1 MIIKR
6 LGNYGSETM
15 KDIMEV
21 FRNKKVLVTGHTGFK
36 GSWLC
41 KLLLRF
47 GSKVSGISLEADKIS
62 LYNLLK
68 LDNEVYSYI
77 CDIRRLEDIEDII
90 KGINPDII
98 FHLAAQPLVIES
110 YNNPLYTFETN
121 IIGTINI
128 LEVIRKLNNLECA
141 IMITT
146 DKVYDNKEWAW
157 GYRENDSLGG
167 DDPYSSSKACA
178 ELIIKSYK
186 KSFLIDSNIATVRAG
201 NVIGGGDFAKDR
213 IIPDI
218 VRAIENNQS
227 VELRNPNSVRPWQHV
242 LDVLNGYLLLAY
254 NLIKSNNNIKGGYL
268 PSYNFAPIDNK
279 RTVEYITKVFI
290 ENIGRGSYKIKMQ
303 DTNKREMNI
312 LRLDSSLARKELLWE
327 EKFDTEEA
335 IRQTALWYR
344 EYLENKD
351 ITDKQINEYIGV

>member
-1 MIIKR
+1 MKNII
-6 LGNYGSETM
+6 
-15 KDIMEV
+15 EV
-21 FRNKKVLVTGHTGFK
+21 FKNKKVLITGHTGFK

-41 KLLLRF
+41 KLLLEF
-47 GSKVSGISLEADKIS
+47 GAKVSGISLEAEKNS

-68 LDNEVYSYI
+68 LDNEVDSHI
-77 CDIRRLEDIEDII
+77 RDIRKLENIENII
-90 KGINPDII
+90 KEINPDII

-128 LEVIRKLNNLECA
+128 LEAIRKLNNLECA

-167 DDPYSSSKACA
+167 NDPYSSSKACA
-178 ELIIKSYK
+178 ELVIKSYK
-186 KSFLIDSNIATVRAG
+186 KSFFEKLKIATARAG

-218 VRAIENNQS
+218 VRAIEKNES

-242 LDVLNGYLLLAY
+242 LDVLYGYLLLAY
-254 NLIKSNNNIKGGYL
+254 NLIENNKNISENKNGDL

-290 ENIGRGSYKIKMQ
+290 DNIGRGSYKIKSQ
-303 DTNKREMNI
+303 DTNKKEMNI

-327 EKFDTEEA
+327 EKFETDEA
-335 IRQTALWYR
+335 IKQTALWYG
-344 EYLENKD
+344 EYLNNKN
-351 ITDKQINEYIGV
+351 ITDKQIKDYIKDLI

>member
-1 MIIKR
+1 MKNII
-6 LGNYGSETM
+6 
-15 KDIMEV
+15 EV
-21 FRNKKVLVTGHTGFK
+21 FKNKKVLITGHTGFK
-36 GSWLC
+36 GGWLC
-41 KLLLRF
+41 KLLLEF

-68 LDNEVYSYI
+68 LDNEVDSHI
-77 CDIRRLEDIEDII
+77 CDIRKLENIDKII
-90 KGINPDII
+90 KEINPDII

-121 IIGTINI
+121 IMGTINI
-128 LEVIRKLNNLECA
+128 LEAIRKLNNLECA

-146 DKVYDNKEWAW
+146 DKVYDNKEWVW

-167 DDPYSSSKACA
+167 NDPYSSSKACV

-186 KSFLIDSNIATVRAG
+186 KSFFENLNIATARAG

-218 VRAIENNQS
+218 VRAIENNEA

-242 LDVLNGYLLLAY
+242 LDVLYGYLLTAY
-254 NLIKSNNNIKGGYL
+254 NLIKNNKNISANKNGEL

-290 ENIGRGSYKIKMQ
+290 ESIGRGSYKIKTQ
-303 DTNKREMNI
+303 DTNKKEMNI

-327 EKFDTEEA
+327 EKFDTDEA
-335 IRQTALWYR
+335 IKQTALWYR
-344 EYLENKD
+344 EYLDNKD
-351 ITDKQINEYIGV
+351 ITNKQIKDYIKDLI

>member
-1 MIIKR
+1 MKNII
-6 LGNYGSETM
+6 
-15 KDIMEV
+15 EV
-21 FRNKKVLVTGHTGFK
+21 FKNKKVLITGHTGFK
-36 GSWLC
+36 GGWLC
-41 KLLLRF
+41 KLLLEF

-68 LDNEVYSYI
+68 LDNEVDSHI
-77 CDIRRLEDIEDII
+77 CDIRKLENIDKII
-90 KGINPDII
+90 KEINPDII

-121 IIGTINI
+121 IMGTINI
-128 LEVIRKLNNLECA
+128 LEAIRKLNNLECA
-141 IMITT
+141 VMITT

-167 DDPYSSSKACA
+167 NDPYSSSKACV

-186 KSFLIDSNIATVRAG
+186 KSFFENLNIATARAG

-218 VRAIENNQS
+218 VRAIENNEA

-242 LDVLNGYLLLAY
+242 LDVLYGYLLTAY
-254 NLIKSNNNIKGGYL
+254 NLIKNNKNISANKNGEL

-290 ENIGRGSYKIKMQ
+290 ESIGKGSYKIKTQ
-303 DTNKREMNI
+303 DTNKKEMNI

-327 EKFDTEEA
+327 EKFDTDEA
-335 IRQTALWYR
+335 IKQTALWYR
-344 EYLENKD
+344 EYLDNKD
-351 ITDKQINEYIGV
+351 ITNKQIKDYIKDLI

>member
-1 MIIKR
+1 MKMKNII
-6 LGNYGSETM
+6 
-15 KDIMEV
+15 EV
-21 FRNKKVLVTGHTGFK
+21 FKNKKVLITGHTGFK
-36 GSWLC
+36 GGWLC
-41 KLLLRF
+41 KLLLEF

-68 LDNEVYSYI
+68 LDNEVDSHI
-77 CDIRRLEDIEDII
+77 CDIRKLENIDRII
-90 KGINPDII
+90 KEINPDII

-121 IIGTINI
+121 IMGTINI
-128 LEVIRKLNNLECA
+128 LEAIRKLNNLECA
-141 IMITT
+141 VMITT

-167 DDPYSSSKACA
+167 NDPYSSSKACV
-178 ELIIKSYK
+178 ELAVKSYK
-186 KSFLIDSNIATVRAG
+186 KSFFENLNIATARAG

-218 VRAIENNQS
+218 VRAIENNEA

-242 LDVLNGYLLLAY
+242 LDVLYGYLLTAY
-254 NLIKSNNNIKGGYL
+254 NLIKNNKNISANKNGEL

-290 ENIGRGSYKIKMQ
+290 ESIGKGSYKIKTQ
-303 DTNKREMNI
+303 DTNKKEMNI

-327 EKFDTEEA
+327 EKFDTDEA
-335 IRQTALWYR
+335 IKQTALWYR
-344 EYLENKD
+344 EYLDNKD
-351 ITDKQINEYIGV
+351 ITNKQIKDYIKDLI

>member
-1 MIIKR
+1 MKMKNII
-6 LGNYGSETM
+6 
-15 KDIMEV
+15 EV
-21 FRNKKVLVTGHTGFK
+21 FKNKKVLITGHTGFK
-36 GSWLC
+36 GGWLC
-41 KLLLRF
+41 KLLLEF

-68 LDNEVYSYI
+68 LDNEVDSHI
-77 CDIRRLEDIEDII
+77 CDIRKLENIDRII
-90 KGINPDII
+90 KEINPDII

-121 IIGTINI
+121 IMGTINI
-128 LEVIRKLNNLECA
+128 LEAIRKLNNLECA

-146 DKVYDNKEWAW
+146 DKVYDNKEWVW

-167 DDPYSSSKACA
+167 NDPYSSSKACV

-186 KSFLIDSNIATVRAG
+186 KSFFENLNIATARAG

-218 VRAIENNQS
+218 VRAIENNEA

-242 LDVLNGYLLLAY
+242 LDVLYGYLLTAY
-254 NLIKSNNNIKGGYL
+254 NLIKNNKNISANKNGEL

-290 ENIGRGSYKIKMQ
+290 ESIGRGSYKIKTQ
-303 DTNKREMNI
+303 DTNKKEMNI

-327 EKFDTEEA
+327 EKFDTDEA
-335 IRQTALWYR
+335 IKQTALWYR
-344 EYLENKD
+344 EYLNNKD
-351 ITDKQINEYIGV
+351 ITNKQIKDYLNSFYY

>member
-1 MIIKR
+1 MKNII
-6 LGNYGSETM
+6 
-15 KDIMEV
+15 EV
-21 FRNKKVLVTGHTGFK
+21 FKSKKVLITGHTGFK

-41 KLLLRF
+41 KLLLEL
-47 GSKVSGISLEADKIS
+47 GSKVSGISLQAEKVS

-68 LDNEVYSYI
+68 LDNEVESHI
-77 CDIRRLEDIEDII
+77 CDIRKLKNIENIV
-90 KGINPDII
+90 KEINPDII

-110 YNNPLYTFETN
+110 YSNPVYTFETN

-128 LEVIRKLNNLECA
+128 LEALRKLNNLECA

-146 DKVYDNKEWAW
+146 DKVYDNKEWVW

-167 DDPYSSSKACA
+167 NDPYSSSKACA
-178 ELIIKSYK
+178 ELVIKSYK
-186 KSFLIDSNIATVRAG
+186 KSFFENLNIATARAG
-201 NVIGGGDFAKDR
+201 NVIGGGDFARDR

-218 VRAIENNQS
+218 VRAIERNES

-254 NLIKSNNNIKGGYL
+254 NLIENNKNISANKNGEL

-279 RTVEYITKVFI
+279 QTVEYITKVFI
-290 ENIGRGSYKIKMQ
+290 DNIGKGNYKIKSQ
-303 DTNKREMNI
+303 NTNKKEMNI
-312 LRLDSSLARKELLWE
+312 LRLDSSLARKELLWK

-335 IRQTALWYR
+335 VKQTALWYR
-344 EYLENKD
+344 EYLDSKD
-351 ITDKQINEYIGV
+351 ITDKQIKDYTNSFYY

>member
-1 MIIKR
+1 MKNII
-6 LGNYGSETM
+6 
-15 KDIMEV
+15 EV
-21 FRNKKVLVTGHTGFK
+21 FKNKKVLITGHTGFK
-36 GSWLC
+36 GGWLC
-41 KLLLRF
+41 KLLLEF

-68 LDNEVYSYI
+68 LDNEVDSHI
-77 CDIRRLEDIEDII
+77 CDIRKLENIDRII
-90 KGINPDII
+90 KEINPDII

-121 IIGTINI
+121 IMGTINI
-128 LEVIRKLNNLECA
+128 LEAIRKLNNLECA

-146 DKVYDNKEWAW
+146 DKVYDNKEWVW

-167 DDPYSSSKACA
+167 NDPYSSSKACV

-186 KSFLIDSNIATVRAG
+186 KSFFENLNIATARAG

-218 VRAIENNQS
+218 VRAIENNEA

-242 LDVLNGYLLLAY
+242 LDVLYGYLLTAY
-254 NLIKSNNNIKGGYL
+254 NLIKNNKNISANKNGEL

-290 ENIGRGSYKIKMQ
+290 ESIGKGSYKIKTQ
-303 DTNKREMNI
+303 DTNKKEMNI

-327 EKFDTEEA
+327 EKFDTDEA
-335 IRQTALWYR
+335 IKQTALWYR
-344 EYLENKD
+344 EYLNNKD
-351 ITDKQINEYIGV
+351 ITNKQIKDYLNSFYY

>member
-1 MIIKR
+1 MKMKNII
-6 LGNYGSETM
+6 
-15 KDIMEV
+15 EV
-21 FRNKKVLVTGHTGFK
+21 FKNKKVLITGHTGFK
-36 GSWLC
+36 GGWLC
-41 KLLLRF
+41 KLLLEF

-68 LDNEVYSYI
+68 LYNEVDSHI
-77 CDIRRLEDIEDII
+77 CDIRKLENIDRII
-90 KGINPDII
+90 KEINPDII

-121 IIGTINI
+121 IMGTINI
-128 LEVIRKLNNLECA
+128 LEAIRKLNNLECA

-167 DDPYSSSKACA
+167 NDPYSSSKACV
-178 ELIIKSYK
+178 ELAVKSYK
-186 KSFLIDSNIATVRAG
+186 KSFFENLNIATARAG

-218 VRAIENNQS
+218 VRAIENNEA

-242 LDVLNGYLLLAY
+242 LDVLYGYLLTAY
-254 NLIKSNNNIKGGYL
+254 NLIKNNKNISANENGEL

-290 ENIGRGSYKIKMQ
+290 ESIGKGSYKIKTQ
-303 DTNKREMNI
+303 DTNKKEMNI

-327 EKFDTEEA
+327 EKFDTDEA
-335 IRQTALWYR
+335 IKQTALWYR
-344 EYLENKD
+344 EYLDNKD
-351 ITDKQINEYIGV
+351 ITNKQIKDYLNSFYY

>member
-1 MIIKR
+1 MKNII
-6 LGNYGSETM
+6 
-15 KDIMEV
+15 EV
-21 FRNKKVLVTGHTGFK
+21 FKNKKVLITGHTGFK
-36 GSWLC
+36 GGWLC
-41 KLLLRF
+41 KLLLEF
-47 GSKVSGISLEADKIS
+47 GSKVSGISLEAQKIS

-68 LDNEVYSYI
+68 LDKEVDSHI
-77 CDIRRLEDIEDII
+77 CDIRKLENIDRII
-90 KGINPDII
+90 KEINPDII

-121 IIGTINI
+121 IMGTINI
-128 LEVIRKLNNLECA
+128 LEAIRKLNNLECA
-141 IMITT
+141 VMITT

-167 DDPYSSSKACA
+167 NDPYSSSKACV
-178 ELIIKSYK
+178 ELAVKSYK
-186 KSFLIDSNIATVRAG
+186 KSFFENLNIATARAG

-218 VRAIENNQS
+218 VRAIENNEA

-242 LDVLNGYLLLAY
+242 LDVLYGYLLTAY
-254 NLIKSNNNIKGGYL
+254 NLIKNNKNISANKNGEL

-290 ENIGRGSYKIKMQ
+290 ESIGKGSYKIKTQ
-303 DTNKREMNI
+303 DTNKKEMNI

-327 EKFDTEEA
+327 EKFDTDEA
-335 IRQTALWYR
+335 IKQTALWYR
-344 EYLENKD
+344 EYLDNKD
-351 ITDKQINEYIGV
+351 ITNKQIKDYIKDLI

>member
-1 MIIKR
+1 MKMKNII
-6 LGNYGSETM
+6 
-15 KDIMEV
+15 EV
-21 FRNKKVLVTGHTGFK
+21 FKNKKVLITGHTGFK
-36 GSWLC
+36 GGWLC
-41 KLLLRF
+41 KLLLEF

-68 LDNEVYSYI
+68 LDNEVDSHI
-77 CDIRRLEDIEDII
+77 CDIRKLENIDRII
-90 KGINPDII
+90 KEINPDII

-121 IIGTINI
+121 IMGTINI
-128 LEVIRKLNNLECA
+128 LEAIRKLNNLECA

-167 DDPYSSSKACA
+167 NDPYSSSKACV

-186 KSFLIDSNIATVRAG
+186 KSFFENLNIATARAG

-218 VRAIENNQS
+218 VRAIENNEA

-242 LDVLNGYLLLAY
+242 LDVLYGYLLTAY
-254 NLIKSNNNIKGGYL
+254 NLIKNNKNISANENGEL

-290 ENIGRGSYKIKMQ
+290 ESIGRGSYKIKTQ
-303 DTNKREMNI
+303 DTNKKEMNI

-327 EKFDTEEA
+327 EKFDTDEA
-335 IRQTALWYR
+335 IKQTALWYR
-344 EYLENKD
+344 EYLDNKD
-351 ITDKQINEYIGV
+351 ITNKQIKDYIKDLK

>member
-1 MIIKR
+1 MKNII
-6 LGNYGSETM
+6 
-15 KDIMEV
+15 EV
-21 FRNKKVLVTGHTGFK
+21 FKNKKVLITGHTGFK
-36 GSWLC
+36 GGWLC
-41 KLLLRF
+41 KLLLEF

-68 LDNEVYSYI
+68 LDNEVDSHI
-77 CDIRRLEDIEDII
+77 CDIRKLENIDRII
-90 KGINPDII
+90 KEINPDII

-121 IIGTINI
+121 IMGTINI
-128 LEVIRKLNNLECA
+128 LEAIRKLNNLECA

-167 DDPYSSSKACA
+167 NDPYSSSKACV

-186 KSFLIDSNIATVRAG
+186 KSFFENLNIATARAG

-218 VRAIENNQS
+218 VRAIENNEA

-242 LDVLNGYLLLAY
+242 LDVLYGYLLTAY
-254 NLIKSNNNIKGGYL
+254 NLIKNNKNISANENGEL

-290 ENIGRGSYKIKMQ
+290 ESIGRGSYKIKTQ
-303 DTNKREMNI
+303 DTNKKEMNI

-327 EKFDTEEA
+327 EKFDTDEA
-335 IRQTALWYR
+335 IKQTALWYR
-344 EYLENKD
+344 EYLDNKD
-351 ITDKQINEYIGV
+351 ITNKQIKDYIKDLI

>member
-1 MIIKR
+1 MKMKNII
-6 LGNYGSETM
+6 
-15 KDIMEV
+15 EV
-21 FRNKKVLVTGHTGFK
+21 FKNKKVLITGHTGFK
-36 GSWLC
+36 GGWLC
-41 KLLLRF
+41 KLLLEF
-47 GSKVSGISLEADKIS
+47 GSKVSGISLEAQKIS

-68 LDNEVYSYI
+68 LYNEVDSHI
-77 CDIRRLEDIEDII
+77 CDIRKLENIDRII
-90 KGINPDII
+90 KEINPDII

-121 IIGTINI
+121 IMGTINI
-128 LEVIRKLNNLECA
+128 LEAIRKLNNLECA

-167 DDPYSSSKACA
+167 NDPYSSSKACV
-178 ELIIKSYK
+178 ELAVKSYK
-186 KSFLIDSNIATVRAG
+186 KSFFENLNIATARAG

-218 VRAIENNQS
+218 VRAIENNEA

-242 LDVLNGYLLLAY
+242 LDVLYGYLLTAY
-254 NLIKSNNNIKGGYL
+254 NLIKNNKNISANKNGEL

-290 ENIGRGSYKIKMQ
+290 ESIGKGSYKIKTQ
-303 DTNKREMNI
+303 DTNKKEMNI

-327 EKFDTEEA
+327 EKFDTDEA
-335 IRQTALWYR
+335 IKQTALWYR
-344 EYLENKD
+344 EYLDNKD
-351 ITDKQINEYIGV
+351 ITNKQIKDYIKDLI